1 MTQRDTSSDRVGFHI
16 VRALATES
24 PRQRSRAALFSGAG
38 VIMLWVAGRM
48 TMLHVFIKPS
58 SNYITGDVQY
68 YLWWMQGGQPDPV
81 VLPEYPLPVVWFLRA
96 LHWSAGDSY
105 FIPAFATTML
115 LLDALLAVAMWI
127 HGHRA
132 GALWWIVLVPFLG
145 PIMWNRFDMV
155 PAVCMGLAALWYRRH
170 PAACGV
176 MIALGAAVK
185 LWPALLV
192 LPMISRHKAAIRRL
206 IAFGATGVALALASL
221 LDGGWGRLVSPL
233 TWQSGRG
240 LQVESV
246 PATVPVYQHFKN
258 PDGGYKVEMSKY
270 NAFEIFGPGAS
281 TWQSLSTILMALTV
295 ALAIGVAL
303 LSWRRNGLDHRSA
316 VLADLVIIGALIIAN
331 KTLSPQY
338 FVWWAAPAAMVL
350 DRVSGEN
357 TSENPP
363 DPNTLS
369 WAQTWCWTAAM
380 FLLITAFLTQQVY
393 PLNYPGI
400 IGLPPSRISTNLLV
414 SRNIMTIVTFVACVV
429 AFFASLRMH
438 RPAQPTSAPTKPVHA
453 TLDER

>member
-1 MTQRDTSSDRVGFHI
+1 
-16 VRALATES
+16 
-24 PRQRSRAALFSGAG
+24 
-38 VIMLWVAGRM
+38 MLWVAGRM
-48 TMLHVFIKPS
+48 TMLHAFIKPS

-185 LWPALLV
+185 LWPALLI

-206 IAFGATGVALALASL
+206 IAFGATGLALALASL

-400 IGLPPSRISTNLLV
+400 IGLPPSRISTNLLI

-438 RPAQPTSAPTKPVHA
+438 RPAQPTSAPTKPVHV

>member
-1 MTQRDTSSDRVGFHI
+1 
-16 VRALATES
+16 
-24 PRQRSRAALFSGAG
+24 
-38 VIMLWVAGRM
+38 MLWVAGRM

-185 LWPALLV
+185 LWPALLI

-393 PLNYPGI
+393 PLNYAGI

>member
-1 MTQRDTSSDRVGFHI
+1 
-16 VRALATES
+16 
-24 PRQRSRAALFSGAG
+24 
-38 VIMLWVAGRM
+38 
-48 TMLHVFIKPS
+48 MLHVFIKPS

-96 LHWSAGDSY
+96 LHWSAGDSH

-185 LWPALLV
+185 LWPALLI

-303 LSWRRNGLDHRSA
+303 LSWRHNGLDHRSA

-393 PLNYPGI
+393 PLNYAGI

>member
-1 MTQRDTSSDRVGFHI
+1 
-16 VRALATES
+16 
-24 PRQRSRAALFSGAG
+24 
-38 VIMLWVAGRM
+38 MLWVAGRM

-185 LWPALLV
+185 LWPAILI

-295 ALAIGVAL
+295 ALAIGVAI

-369 WAQTWCWTAAM
+369 WAQTCCWTAAM

-393 PLNYPGI
+393 PLNYSGI

-429 AFFASLRMH
+429 ALFASLRMH
-438 RPAQPTSAPTKPVHA
+438 RPAQPTSAPTKSVHA

>member
-1 MTQRDTSSDRVGFHI
+1 
-16 VRALATES
+16 
-24 PRQRSRAALFSGAG
+24 
-38 VIMLWVAGRM
+38 MLWVAGRM

-115 LLDALLAVAMWI
+115 LLDALLAVAMRI

-185 LWPALLV
+185 LWPALLI

-316 VLADLVIIGALIIAN
+316 VLADLVIIGTLIIAN

>member
-1 MTQRDTSSDRVGFHI
+1 
-16 VRALATES
+16 
-24 PRQRSRAALFSGAG
+24 
-38 VIMLWVAGRM
+38 MLWVVGRM

-185 LWPALLV
+185 LWPALLI

-350 DRVSGEN
+350 DRVSGEAN
-357 TSENPP
+357 SQTPP
-363 DPNTLS
+363 DPNSLS
-369 WAQTWCWTAAM
+369 QTRTWCWIVAIL
-380 FLLITAFLTQQVY
+380 LLITAFLTQQVY
-393 PLNYPGI
+393 PLNYAGVV
-400 IGLPPSRISTNLLV
+400 GLPPGRTSMALLV
-414 SRNIMTIVTFVACVV
+414 SRNVMTLVTFAACVV
-429 AFFASLRMH
+429 AFVASLRMH
-438 RPAQPTSAPTKPVHA
+438 RPAQPTSVPGRSVRA

>member
-1 MTQRDTSSDRVGFHI
+1 
-16 VRALATES
+16 
-24 PRQRSRAALFSGAG
+24 
-38 VIMLWVAGRM
+38 
-48 TMLHVFIKPS
+48 MLHVFIKPS

-115 LLDALLAVAMWI
+115 LLDALLAVAMRI

-185 LWPALLV
+185 LWPALLI

-316 VLADLVIIGALIIAN
+316 VLADLVIIGTLIIAN

>member
-1 MTQRDTSSDRVGFHI
+1 
-16 VRALATES
+16 
-24 PRQRSRAALFSGAG
+24 
-38 VIMLWVAGRM
+38 MLWVVGRM

-145 PIMWNRFDMV
+145 PIMWNRFDME

-170 PAACGV
+170 QAACGV

-185 LWPALLV
+185 LWPALLI

-350 DRVSGEN
+350 DRVSGDN

-363 DPNTLS
+363 NPNTLS

-400 IGLPPSRISTNLLV
+400 IGSPPSRISTSLLV
-414 SRNIMTIVTFVACVV
+414 SRNAMTIVTFVACVV
-429 AFFASLRMH
+429 AFVASLRMH

>member
-1 MTQRDTSSDRVGFHI
+1 
-16 VRALATES
+16 
-24 PRQRSRAALFSGAG
+24 
-38 VIMLWVAGRM
+38 MLWVAGRM

-96 LHWSAGDSY
+96 LHWSAGDSC

-185 LWPALLV
+185 LWPALLI

>member
-1 MTQRDTSSDRVGFHI
+1 
-16 VRALATES
+16 
-24 PRQRSRAALFSGAG
+24 
-38 VIMLWVAGRM
+38 MLWVAGRM

-185 LWPALLV
+185 LWPALLI

-393 PLNYPGI
+393 PLNYAGI

-438 RPAQPTSAPTKPVHA
+438 RPAQPTSAQTKPVHA

>member
-1 MTQRDTSSDRVGFHI
+1 
-16 VRALATES
+16 
-24 PRQRSRAALFSGAG
+24 
-38 VIMLWVAGRM
+38 MLWVVGRM

-170 PAACGV
+170 QAACGV

-185 LWPALLV
+185 LWPALLI

-350 DRVSGEN
+350 DRVSGDN
-357 TSENPP
+357 TSSNPP
-363 DPNTLS
+363 NPNTLS

-400 IGLPPSRISTNLLV
+400 IGSPPSRISTSLLV
-414 SRNIMTIVTFVACVV
+414 SRNAMTIVTFVACVV
-429 AFFASLRMH
+429 AFVASLRMH

>member
-1 MTQRDTSSDRVGFHI
+1 
-16 VRALATES
+16 
-24 PRQRSRAALFSGAG
+24 
-38 VIMLWVAGRM
+38 MLWVVGRM

-185 LWPALLV
+185 LWPALLI

-206 IAFGATGVALALASL
+206 IAFGSTGVALALASL

-270 NAFEIFGPGAS
+270 NAYEIFGSGVS
-281 TWQSLSTILMALTV
+281 TWQSVSTVFMALTV
-295 ALAIGVAL
+295 ILTIGLAF

-338 FVWWAAPAAMVL
+338 FVWWAAPAAMIL
-350 DRVSGEN
+350 DRVSGEAN
-357 TSENPP
+357 SQTPP
-363 DPNTLS
+363 DPNSLS
-369 WAQTWCWTAAM
+369 QTRTWCWIVAIL
-380 FLLITAFLTQQVY
+380 LLITAFLTQQVY
-393 PLNYPGI
+393 PLNYAGVV
-400 IGLPPSRISTNLLV
+400 GLPPGRTSMALLV
-414 SRNIMTIVTFVACVV
+414 SRNVMTLVTFAACVV
-429 AFFASLRMH
+429 AFVASLRMH
-438 RPAQPTSAPTKPVHA
+438 RPAQPTSVPGRSVRA

>member
-1 MTQRDTSSDRVGFHI
+1 
-16 VRALATES
+16 
-24 PRQRSRAALFSGAG
+24 
-38 VIMLWVAGRM
+38 MLWVAGRM

-170 PAACGV
+170 QAACGV

-185 LWPALLV
+185 LWPALLI

-400 IGLPPSRISTNLLV
+400 IGSPPSRISTSLLV
-414 SRNIMTIVTFVACVV
+414 SRNAMTIVTFVACVV
-429 AFFASLRMH
+429 AFVASLRMH

>member
-1 MTQRDTSSDRVGFHI
+1 
-16 VRALATES
+16 
-24 PRQRSRAALFSGAG
+24 
-38 VIMLWVAGRM
+38 MLWVVGRM

-185 LWPALLV
+185 LWPALLI

-270 NAFEIFGPGAS
+270 NAYEIFGSGVS
-281 TWQSLSTILMALTV
+281 TWQSVSTVFMALTV
-295 ALAIGVAL
+295 ILTIGLAF

-338 FVWWAAPAAMVL
+338 FVWWAVPAAMIL
-350 DRVSGEN
+350 DRVSGEAN
-357 TSENPP
+357 SQTPP
-363 DPNTLS
+363 DPNSLS
-369 WAQTWCWTAAM
+369 QTRTWCWIVAIL
-380 FLLITAFLTQQVY
+380 LLITAFLTQQVY
-393 PLNYPGI
+393 PLNYAGVV
-400 IGLPPSRISTNLLV
+400 GLPPGRTSMALLV
-414 SRNIMTIVTFVACVV
+414 SRNVMTLVTFAACVV
-429 AFFASLRMH
+429 AFVASLRMH
-438 RPAQPTSAPTKPVHA
+438 RPAQPTSVPGRSVRA

>member
-1 MTQRDTSSDRVGFHI
+1 
-16 VRALATES
+16 
-24 PRQRSRAALFSGAG
+24 
-38 VIMLWVAGRM
+38 
-48 TMLHVFIKPS
+48 MLHVFIKPS

-170 PAACGV
+170 QAACGV

-185 LWPALLV
+185 LWPALLI

-338 FVWWAAPAAMVL
+338 FVWWAAP
-350 DRVSGEN
+350 
-357 TSENPP
+357 
-363 DPNTLS
+363 
-369 WAQTWCWTAAM
+369 
-380 FLLITAFLTQQVY
+380 
-393 PLNYPGI
+393 
-400 IGLPPSRISTNLLV
+400 
-414 SRNIMTIVTFVACVV
+414 
-429 AFFASLRMH
+429 
-438 RPAQPTSAPTKPVHA
+438 
-453 TLDER
+453 

>member
-1 MTQRDTSSDRVGFHI
+1 
-16 VRALATES
+16 
-24 PRQRSRAALFSGAG
+24 
-38 VIMLWVAGRM
+38 MLWVAGRM

-369 WAQTWCWTAAM
+369 WAQTWCWTTAM

-393 PLNYPGI
+393 PLNYAGI

>member
-1 MTQRDTSSDRVGFHI
+1 M
-16 VRALATES
+16 RALATES

-185 LWPALLV
+185 LWPALLI

-393 PLNYPGI
+393 PLNYAGI

>member
-1 MTQRDTSSDRVGFHI
+1 
-16 VRALATES
+16 
-24 PRQRSRAALFSGAG
+24 
-38 VIMLWVAGRM
+38 
-48 TMLHVFIKPS
+48 MLHVFIKPS

-393 PLNYPGI
+393 PLNYAGI

>member
-1 MTQRDTSSDRVGFHI
+1 
-16 VRALATES
+16 
-24 PRQRSRAALFSGAG
+24 
-38 VIMLWVAGRM
+38 MLWVVGRM

-185 LWPALLV
+185 LWPALLI
-192 LPMISRHKAAIRRL
+192 LPMISRNKAAIRRL

-270 NAFEIFGPGAS
+270 NAYEIFGSGVS
-281 TWQSLSTILMALTV
+281 TWQSVSTVFMALTV
-295 ALAIGVAL
+295 ILTIGLAF

-338 FVWWAAPAAMVL
+338 FVWWAAPAAMIL
-350 DRVSGEN
+350 DRVSGEAN
-357 TSENPP
+357 SQTPP
-363 DPNTLS
+363 DPNSLS
-369 WAQTWCWTAAM
+369 QTRTWCWIVAIL
-380 FLLITAFLTQQVY
+380 LLITAFLTQQVY
-393 PLNYPGI
+393 PLNYAGVV
-400 IGLPPSRISTNLLV
+400 GLPPGRTSMALLV
-414 SRNIMTIVTFVACVV
+414 SRNVMTLVTFAACVV
-429 AFFASLRMH
+429 AFVASLRMH
-438 RPAQPTSAPTKPVHA
+438 RPAQPTSVPGRSVRA

>member
-1 MTQRDTSSDRVGFHI
+1 
-16 VRALATES
+16 
-24 PRQRSRAALFSGAG
+24 
-38 VIMLWVAGRM
+38 MLWVAGRM

-185 LWPALLV
+185 LWPALLI

-380 FLLITAFLTQQVY
+380 FLLITVFLTQQVY
-393 PLNYPGI
+393 PLNYAGI

>member
-1 MTQRDTSSDRVGFHI
+1 
-16 VRALATES
+16 
-24 PRQRSRAALFSGAG
+24 
-38 VIMLWVAGRM
+38 MLWVAGRM

-127 HGHRA
+127 HGHRV

-185 LWPALLV
+185 LWPALLI

-281 TWQSLSTILMALTV
+281 TCQSLSTILMALTV
-295 ALAIGVAL
+295 GLAIGVAL

-393 PLNYPGI
+393 PLNYAGI

>member
-1 MTQRDTSSDRVGFHI
+1 
-16 VRALATES
+16 
-24 PRQRSRAALFSGAG
+24 
-38 VIMLWVAGRM
+38 MLWVVGRM

-185 LWPALLV
+185 LWPALLI

-270 NAFEIFGPGAS
+270 NAYEIFGSGVS
-281 TWQSLSTILMALTV
+281 TWQSVSTVFMALTV
-295 ALAIGVAL
+295 ILTIGLAF

-338 FVWWAAPAAMVL
+338 FVWWAAPAAMIL
-350 DRVSGEN
+350 DRVSGEAN
-357 TSENPP
+357 SQTPP
-363 DPNTLS
+363 DPNSLS
-369 WAQTWCWTAAM
+369 QTRTWCWIVAIL
-380 FLLITAFLTQQVY
+380 LLITAFLTQQVY
-393 PLNYPGI
+393 PLNYAGVV
-400 IGLPPSRISTNLLV
+400 GLPPGRTSMALLV
-414 SRNIMTIVTFVACVV
+414 SRNVMTLVTFAACVV
-429 AFFASLRMH
+429 AFVASLRMH

>member
-1 MTQRDTSSDRVGFHI
+1 
-16 VRALATES
+16 
-24 PRQRSRAALFSGAG
+24 
-38 VIMLWVAGRM
+38 MLWVAGRM

-115 LLDALLAVAMWI
+115 LLDAMLAVAMWI

-185 LWPALLV
+185 LWPALLI

-206 IAFGATGVALALASL
+206 IAFGVTGVALALASL

-295 ALAIGVAL
+295 ALAIGVAI

-393 PLNYPGI
+393 PLNYSGI

-429 AFFASLRMH
+429 ALFASLRMH
-438 RPAQPTSAPTKPVHA
+438 RPAQPTSASTKPVHA

>member
-1 MTQRDTSSDRVGFHI
+1 
-16 VRALATES
+16 
-24 PRQRSRAALFSGAG
+24 
-38 VIMLWVAGRM
+38 MLWVAGRM

-185 LWPALLV
+185 LWPAILI

-295 ALAIGVAL
+295 ALAIGVAI

-393 PLNYPGI
+393 PLNHSGI

-429 AFFASLRMH
+429 ALFASLRTH

>member
-1 MTQRDTSSDRVGFHI
+1 
-16 VRALATES
+16 
-24 PRQRSRAALFSGAG
+24 
-38 VIMLWVAGRM
+38 MLWVAGRM

-185 LWPALLV
+185 LWPALLI

-246 PATVPVYQHFKN
+246 PASVPVYQHFKN

-295 ALAIGVAL
+295 ALAIGVAI

-393 PLNYPGI
+393 PLNYSGI

-429 AFFASLRMH
+429 ALFASLRMH

>member
-1 MTQRDTSSDRVGFHI
+1 
-16 VRALATES
+16 
-24 PRQRSRAALFSGAG
+24 
-38 VIMLWVAGRM
+38 MLWVVGRM

-170 PAACGV
+170 QAACGV

-185 LWPALLV
+185 LWPALLI

-350 DRVSGEN
+350 DRVSGDN

-363 DPNTLS
+363 NPNTLS

-400 IGLPPSRISTNLLV
+400 IGSPPSRISTSLLV
-414 SRNIMTIVTFVACVV
+414 SRNAMTIVTFVACVV
-429 AFFASLRMH
+429 AFVASLRMH

>member
-1 MTQRDTSSDRVGFHI
+1 
-16 VRALATES
+16 
-24 PRQRSRAALFSGAG
+24 
-38 VIMLWVAGRM
+38 MLWVAGRM

-185 LWPALLV
+185 LWPALLI

-281 TWQSLSTILMALTV
+281 TCQSLSTILMALTV
-295 ALAIGVAL
+295 GLAIGVAL

-393 PLNYPGI
+393 PLNYAGI

-438 RPAQPTSAPTKPVHA
+438 RPAQPTSVPGRSVRA

>member
-1 MTQRDTSSDRVGFHI
+1 
-16 VRALATES
+16 
-24 PRQRSRAALFSGAG
+24 
-38 VIMLWVAGRM
+38 
-48 TMLHVFIKPS
+48 MLHVFIKPS

-170 PAACGV
+170 QAACGV

-185 LWPALLV
+185 LWPALLI

-350 DRVSGEN
+350 DRVSGDN

-363 DPNTLS
+363 NPNTLS

-400 IGLPPSRISTNLLV
+400 IGSPPSRISTSLLV
-414 SRNIMTIVTFVACVV
+414 SRNAMTIVTFVACVV
-429 AFFASLRMH
+429 AFVASLRMH

>member
-1 MTQRDTSSDRVGFHI
+1 
-16 VRALATES
+16 
-24 PRQRSRAALFSGAG
+24 
-38 VIMLWVAGRM
+38 
-48 TMLHVFIKPS
+48 MLHVFIKPS

-185 LWPALLV
+185 LWPALLI

-270 NAFEIFGPGAS
+270 NAYEIFGSGVS
-281 TWQSLSTILMALTV
+281 TWQSVSTVFMALTV
-295 ALAIGVAL
+295 ILTIGLAFP
-303 LSWRRNGLDHRSA
+303 SWRRNGLDHRSA

-338 FVWWAAPAAMVL
+338 FVWWAAPAAMIL
-350 DRVSGEN
+350 DRVSGEAN
-357 TSENPP
+357 SQTPP
-363 DPNTLS
+363 DPNSLS
-369 WAQTWCWTAAM
+369 QTRTWCWIVAIL
-380 FLLITAFLTQQVY
+380 LLITAFLTQQVY
-393 PLNYPGI
+393 PLNYAGVV
-400 IGLPPSRISTNLLV
+400 GLPPGRTSMALLV
-414 SRNIMTIVTFVACVV
+414 SRNVMTLVTFAACVV
-429 AFFASLRMH
+429 AFVASLRMH
-438 RPAQPTSAPTKPVHA
+438 RPAQPTSVPGRSVRA

>member
-1 MTQRDTSSDRVGFHI
+1 
-16 VRALATES
+16 
-24 PRQRSRAALFSGAG
+24 
-38 VIMLWVAGRM
+38 MLWVVGRM

-170 PAACGV
+170 QAACGV

-185 LWPALLV
+185 LWPALLI

-363 DPNTLS
+363 NPNTLS

-400 IGLPPSRISTNLLV
+400 IGSPPSRISTSLLV
-414 SRNIMTIVTFVACVV
+414 SRNAMTIVTFVACVV
-429 AFFASLRMH
+429 AFVASLRMH

>member
-1 MTQRDTSSDRVGFHI
+1 
-16 VRALATES
+16 
-24 PRQRSRAALFSGAG
+24 
-38 VIMLWVAGRM
+38 MLWVAGRM

-96 LHWSAGDSY
+96 LHWSAGDSH

-185 LWPALLV
+185 LWPALLI

-303 LSWRRNGLDHRSA
+303 LSWRHNGLDHRSA

-393 PLNYPGI
+393 PLNYAGI

>member
-1 MTQRDTSSDRVGFHI
+1 
-16 VRALATES
+16 
-24 PRQRSRAALFSGAG
+24 
-38 VIMLWVAGRM
+38 
-48 TMLHVFIKPS
+48 MLHVFIKPS

-185 LWPALLV
+185 LWPALLI

-393 PLNYPGI
+393 PLNYSGI

>member
-1 MTQRDTSSDRVGFHI
+1 
-16 VRALATES
+16 
-24 PRQRSRAALFSGAG
+24 
-38 VIMLWVAGRM
+38 MLWVAGRM

-96 LHWSAGDSY
+96 LHWSAGDSH

-185 LWPALLV
+185 LWPALLI

-393 PLNYPGI
+393 PLNYAGI

>member
-1 MTQRDTSSDRVGFHI
+1 
-16 VRALATES
+16 
-24 PRQRSRAALFSGAG
+24 
-38 VIMLWVAGRM
+38 MLWVAGRM

-185 LWPALLV
+185 LWPALLI
-192 LPMISRHKAAIRRL
+192 LPMVSRHKAAIRRL

-393 PLNYPGI
+393 PLNYAGI

>member
-1 MTQRDTSSDRVGFHI
+1 
-16 VRALATES
+16 
-24 PRQRSRAALFSGAG
+24 
-38 VIMLWVAGRM
+38 MLWVAGRM

-185 LWPALLV
+185 LWPALLI

-338 FVWWAAPAAMVL
+338 CVWWAAPAAMVL

-393 PLNYPGI
+393 PLNYAGI

>member
-1 MTQRDTSSDRVGFHI
+1 
-16 VRALATES
+16 
-24 PRQRSRAALFSGAG
+24 
-38 VIMLWVAGRM
+38 
-48 TMLHVFIKPS
+48 MLHVFIKPS

-185 LWPALLV
+185 LWPAILI

-295 ALAIGVAL
+295 ALAIGVAI

-393 PLNYPGI
+393 PLNYSGI

-429 AFFASLRMH
+429 ALFASLRTH

>member
-1 MTQRDTSSDRVGFHI
+1 
-16 VRALATES
+16 
-24 PRQRSRAALFSGAG
+24 
-38 VIMLWVAGRM
+38 
-48 TMLHVFIKPS
+48 
-58 SNYITGDVQY
+58 
-68 YLWWMQGGQPDPV
+68 
-81 VLPEYPLPVVWFLRA
+81 
-96 LHWSAGDSY
+96 
-105 FIPAFATTML
+105 
-115 LLDALLAVAMWI
+115 AMWI

-185 LWPALLV
+185 LWPALLI

-240 LQVESV
+240 LQAESV

-393 PLNYPGI
+393 PLNYAGI

>member
-1 MTQRDTSSDRVGFHI
+1 
-16 VRALATES
+16 
-24 PRQRSRAALFSGAG
+24 
-38 VIMLWVAGRM
+38 
-48 TMLHVFIKPS
+48 MLHVFIKPS

-185 LWPALLV
+185 LWPALLI

-393 PLNYPGI
+393 PLNYAGI

>member
-1 MTQRDTSSDRVGFHI
+1 
-16 VRALATES
+16 
-24 PRQRSRAALFSGAG
+24 
-38 VIMLWVAGRM
+38 MLWVVGRM

-170 PAACGV
+170 QAACGV

-185 LWPALLV
+185 LWPALLI

-350 DRVSGEN
+350 DRVSGDN

-363 DPNTLS
+363 NPNTLS

-400 IGLPPSRISTNLLV
+400 IGSP
-414 SRNIMTIVTFVACVV
+414 
-429 AFFASLRMH
+429 
-438 RPAQPTSAPTKPVHA
+438 